1 MTVFTLVETIQ
12 RHFPEKSARE
22 IIAVA
27 NRVLRE
33 ISRRTGYGS
42 RDYTLYTTTAGQMY
56 YQLEDAVRRVE
67 RVDLDDEKINRVFE
81 PPAGYHRD
89 DAVVAGGGGI
99 VP

>member
-1 MTVFTLVETIQ
+1 VYTLVETIQ
-12 RHFPEKSARE
+12 RHFPEKSAKE

-42 RDYTLYTTTAGQMY
+42 RDYTLYTTTTNQMY
-56 YQLEDAVRRVE
+56 YQLNAAVRRVD
-67 RVDLDDEKINRVFE
+67 RVDLDDEELNRVVGI
-81 PPAGYHRD
+81 PAGQHRD

-99 VP
+99 AP